1 MLSRPMMTI
10 LAAAASFCAAVTA
23 APTLG
28 QEIALDLD
36 PARTIVEF
44 TLADVLHTVH
54 GNFKLKH
61 GAIRFDPAT
70 GKISGEVVVDAAS
83 GESGSPARDRRMHK
97 NILESERYPEIVFT
111 PDHVEGT
118 VAPVGVSQVQ
128 VHGTFRI
135 HGAGHELTLP
145 VQVRI
150 ANGQATATTH
160 FTVPYV
166 KWGMKNPSNLF
177 LRVSEKVDIGITAY
191 AR

>member
-1 MLSRPMMTI
+1 MRSRPMMMI

-28 QEIALDLD
+28 QEIVLDLD

-44 TLADVLHTVH
+44 TLDGVLHTVH

-70 GKISGEVVVDAAS
+70 GKIGGEVVVDAAS
-83 GESGSPARDRRMHK
+83 GESGSQARDRRMHK

-118 VAPVGVSQVQ
+118 VAPEGVSQVQ

-135 HGAGHELTLP
+135 HGAWHELTLP

-150 ANGQATATTH
+150 ANGQTTATTH

-177 LRVSEKVDIGITAY
+177 LRVSDKVDISITAY

>member
-28 QEIALDLD
+28 QEIVLDLD

-44 TLADVLHTVH
+44 TLADFLHTVH

-83 GESGSPARDRRMHK
+83 GESRRGPRRSS
-97 NILESERYPEIVFT
+97 N
-111 PDHVEGT
+111 
-118 VAPVGVSQVQ
+118 
-128 VHGTFRI
+128 
-135 HGAGHELTLP
+135 
-145 VQVRI
+145 
-150 ANGQATATTH
+150 H
-160 FTVPYV
+160 F
-166 KWGMKNPSNLF
+166 NP
-177 LRVSEKVDIGITAY
+177 
-191 AR
+191 